1 MTDIHSLNSWPQP
14 YRLMDAEPYWAALSE
29 EQLTYQSCEDCATAV
44 WPPHSFCTHCG
55 SKSLEWK
62 RSSGRGTV
70 YSYSTI
76 MRGPTPVWA
85 AIVPYTVGF
94 IEMEEGYHLF
104 SQIEGEPAA
113 VAIGQRVSVRY
124 VQRGEQKV
132 PVFAPLDK

>member
-1 MTDIHSLNSWPQP
+1 
-14 YRLMDAEPYWAALSE
+14 MDAAPYWVALSE
-29 EQLTYQSCEDCATAV
+29 DRLTYQRCDDCAKSV

-62 RSSGRGTV
+62 LSSGRGNV

-94 IEMEEGYHLF
+94 VEMDEGYHLF
-104 SQIEGEPAA
+104 SQIEGEPGAM
-113 VAIGQRVSVRY
+113 AIGQRVSVRF
-124 VQRGEQKV
+124 VQRGEQKL
-132 PVFAPLDK
+132 PVFASIDG